1 MSQFFELLISG
12 LMLGCIYGLLAMG
25 FVIVFKATNVVN
37 FAHASVVMLGAFLV
51 AKWHGSLG
59 FFGAIGVAAVVCAFA
74 AALLDLVFV
83 RPLRKRARGLDALA
97 IMTIAL
103 NILLGTELVRAVGN
117 DLLPSGAPWGAN
129 TTTIL
134 GADIPQARIVAAI
147 VALALMGVFYLVF
160 TRSNWGV
167 AMRSAASDPEAA
179 ALMGIGLGRV
189 AAPAWARAGAAAGGG
204 ARGFR
209 ALAAIGGA
217 FFVSFPAGGVSSVTG
232 LLALSAIPVAVLG
245 GLDSTA
251 GAIVAGL
258 MIGVAQQLAA
268 GYQDDLSFLGRG
280 LSNVIPYVVLFV
292 VLVWRPSGLFGT
304 RELTRV

>member
-1 MSQFFELLISG
+1 
-12 LMLGCIYGLLAMG
+12 MG

-74 AALLDLVFV
+74 AALLDLAFV

-103 NILLGTELVRAVGN
+103 NILLGTALVRAVGN

-134 GADIPQARIVAAI
+134 GADIPQARIVAAV
-147 VALALMGVFYLVF
+147 VAVALMGVFYLAF
-160 TRSNWGV
+160 TRSNWGI
-167 AMRSAASDPEAA
+167 AMRSAAADPEAA
-179 ALMGIGLGRV
+179 SLMGIRLGRV
-189 AAPAWARAGAAAGGG
+189 AASAWAVAG
-204 ARGFR
+204 

-217 FFVSFPAGGVSSVTG
+217 FFVSFPAGGVSNATG

-251 GAIVAGL
+251 GAIVGGL
-258 MIGVAQQLAA
+258 VIGVAQTMAA
-268 GYQDDLSFLGRG
+268 GYQDEIAFLGRG
-280 LSNVIPYVVLFV
+280 LSNVVPYVVLFV
-292 VLVWRPSGLFGT
+292 VLLWRPSGLFGT
-304 RELTRV
+304 REVSRV

>member
-59 FFGAIGVAAVVCAFA
+59 FFGAIGVSAVVCAFA
-74 AALLDLVFV
+74 AALLDLAFV

-103 NILLGTELVRAVGN
+103 NILLGTALVRAVGN

-129 TTTIL
+129 TTSIL

-147 VALALMGVFYLVF
+147 VAIALMVVFYLAF
-160 TRSNWGV
+160 TRSNWGI
-167 AMRSAASDPEAA
+167 AMRSAAADPEAA
-179 ALMGIGLGRV
+179 SLMGIRLGRV
-189 AAPAWARAGAAAGGG
+189 AASAWAVAG
-204 ARGFR
+204 

-217 FFVSFPAGGVSSVTG
+217 FFVSFPAGGVSNATG

-251 GAIVAGL
+251 GAVIGGL
-258 MIGVAQQLAA
+258 VIGVAQTMAA
-268 GYQDDLSFLGRG
+268 GYQDEIAFLGRG
-280 LSNVIPYVVLFV
+280 LSNVIPYAVLFV
-292 VLVWRPSGLFGT
+292 VLLWRPSGLFGT
-304 RELTRV
+304 REVSRV